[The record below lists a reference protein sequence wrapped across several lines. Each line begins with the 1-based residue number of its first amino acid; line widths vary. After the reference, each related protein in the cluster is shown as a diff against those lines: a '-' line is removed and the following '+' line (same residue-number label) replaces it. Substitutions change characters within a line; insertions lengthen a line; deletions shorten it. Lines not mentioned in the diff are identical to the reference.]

1 MGRSLARQL
10 IESHLVAGTPVAGTE
25 IALAPDQV
33 FIDDSVGP
41 LIALELEAMGAG
53 AAQVDLAVGYVDHL
67 LLQADERNPED
78 HLMMRSACE
87 RYGLWFSRAG
97 NGICHA
103 VHQQSFGR
111 PGACLV
117 GSDSHTCAA
126 GALGM
131 LAIGAGG
138 LAVALVLAGEP
149 LYVTM
154 PEIWGVRL
162 VGELRPWVSAKDVIL
177 EMLRRHGTDGASGR
191 LIEYHGPGVA
201 GLSVWDRHVI
211 AHMGAEMGA
220 TTSLF
225 ASDGE
230 VLRFLTRQG
239 RAADWRPLPTPDG
252 AADWR
257 PLPTPDAADDDPAS
271 PPAAGGGD
279 RSDAPPG
286 ADAYDH
292 LTELDLGTV
301 EPLVALPPSPGNVVP
316 VSEVAGA
323 PIHQAYIGSSAN
335 PSFRDLAVAAGI
347 VAGRRVADDVS
358 FDVNPASREALTNLA
373 AAGHVA
379 TLLAAGARLHQAG
392 CNGCPGMGQAPAP
405 GRISLRTVPRNF
417 PGRSGTADDQVYLV
431 SPETA
436 AASALSG
443 VLTDPRAL
451 GPVAPSTDEPEEW
464 LTNHDLLVPPLPA
477 EQAGRVQLAK
487 GPNHPSLPRFEPL
500 PDRLSLPILLK
511 MGDDVSTDEIL
522 PAGPRAMPLWS
533 NVDRMGDFAFEGVD
547 AGYPARARSQG
558 DHAVIGGRNYG
569 QGSSREQAALAP
581 RSLGLRVVIAVEYA
595 RIHHENLAL
604 FGVLPLVFADVEA
617 YEAIETGHTIL
628 LEDPLGLLEAGSG
641 SVLDDTRGVRFQVRH
656 DLSPRQAEMVR
667 RGGAINTVRRAAR
680 ETAD

>member
-1 MGRSLARQL
+1 MGRPLARLL
-10 IESHLVAGTPVAGTE
+10 IESHLVAGDPVAGEE
-25 IALAPDQV
+25 IALAVDQV

-41 LIALELEAMGAG
+41 LIALELEAMGVDRAR
-53 AAQVDLAVGYVDHL
+53 VDLAVGYVDHL
-67 LLQADERNPED
+67 LLQADEHNPTD

-149 LYVTM
+149 LYLTM

-162 VGELRPWVSAKDVIL
+162 VGELRPWVSAKDAIL
-177 EMLRRHGTDGASGR
+177 EMLRRHGTGGASGR

-201 GLSVWDRHVI
+201 GLSVWDRHVL
-211 AHMGAEMGA
+211 AHMGAELGA
-220 TTSLF
+220 TTSVF
-225 ASDGE
+225 GSDTE
-230 VLRFLTRQG
+230 VRRYLARQG
-239 RAADWRPLPTPDG
+239 RGADWQGLQAEDG
-252 AADWR
+252 AE
-257 PLPTPDAADDDPAS
+257 
-271 PPAAGGGD
+271 
-279 RSDAPPG
+279 
-286 ADAYDH
+286 YDH
-292 LTELDLGTV
+292 LSELDLSAV

-316 VSEVAGA
+316 VASVAGA
-323 PIHQAYIGSSAN
+323 EVHQAYIGSSAN
-335 PSFRDLAVAAGI
+335 PSYRDLAVAARV
-347 VAGRRVADDVS
+347 VAGRTVHDRVS
-358 FDVNPASREALTNLA
+358 FDVNPASREVLANLA
-373 AAGHVA
+373 RDGHIAALV
-379 TLLAAGARLHQAG
+379 AAGARLHQAG

-417 PGRSGTADDQVYLV
+417 PGRSGTTDDRVYLV

-443 VLTDPRAL
+443 VICDPRAL
-451 GPVAPSTDEPEEW
+451 GPEPPVIAEPDEW
-464 LTNHDLLVPPLPA
+464 LTDHHLLVPPLPPERA
-477 EQAGRVQLAK
+477 SRVALAK
-487 GPNHPSLPRFEPL
+487 GPNHPSLPVFEPM
-500 PDRLSLPILLK
+500 PARLSLPVLLK
-511 MGDDVSTDEIL
+511 MGDDISTDEIL

-533 NVDRMGDFAFEGVD
+533 NVERMGDFAFEGVD
-547 AGYPARARSQG
+547 AGYPERARTTG

-581 RSLGLRVVIAVEYA
+581 RSLGLRVVIAVDYA

-617 YEAIETGHTIL
+617 YQVIEPGHTIV
-628 LEDPLGLLEAGSG
+628 LEDPLGLLEAGGG
-641 SVLDDTRGVRFQVRH
+641 SVLNATRGSRFEVRH

-667 RGGAINTVRRAAR
+667 RGGAINVVRRVAQHTR
-680 ETAD
+680 RD

>member
-10 IESHLVAGTPVAGTE
+10 IESHLVSGDPLAGSE

-41 LIALELEAMGAG
+41 LIALELEAMGADR
-53 AAQVDLAVGYVDHL
+53 AQVDLAVGYVDHL
-67 LLQADERNPED
+67 LLQADELNPAD

-149 LYVTM
+149 LHVTM

-162 VGELRPWVSAKDVIL
+162 VGELGPWVSAKDVIL

-211 AHMGAEMGA
+211 AHMGAELGA
-220 TTSLF
+220 TTSVF
-225 ASDGE
+225 GSDDE
-230 VLRFLTRQG
+230 VRRYLTRQG
-239 RAADWRPLPTPDG
+239 RGEDWRRLE
-252 AADWR
+252 AE
-257 PLPTPDAADDDPAS
+257 PDADYAD
-271 PPAAGGGD
+271 
-279 RSDAPPG
+279 
-286 ADAYDH
+286 YDH
-292 LTELDLGTV
+292 VTEIDLGAV

-316 VSEVAGA
+316 VADVAGA
-323 PIHQAYIGSSAN
+323 EIHQSYIGSSAN
-335 PSFRDLAVAAGI
+335 PAFRDLAVAAAV
-347 VAGRRVADDVS
+347 VAGRTVHDRVS
-358 FDVNPASREALTNLA
+358 FDINPASREALGNLA
-373 AAGHVA
+373 REGHIA
-379 TLLAAGARLHQAG
+379 TLVQAGARLHQAG

-436 AASALSG
+436 AASALTG
-443 VLTDPRAL
+443 VLTDPRTL
-451 GPVAPSTDEPEEW
+451 GAVAPSIDEPDEW
-464 LTNHDLLVPPLPA
+464 HTNHDLLVPPLPA
-477 EQAGRVQLAK
+477 ERARRVELAK

-500 PDRLSLPILLK
+500 PDRLSLPVLLK

-533 NVDRMGDFAFEGVD
+533 NVERMGDFAFEGVD
-547 AGYPARARSQG
+547 LTYPERARATG
-558 DHAVIGGRNYG
+558 DHAVIGGHNYG

-581 RSLGLRVVIAVEYA
+581 RSLGLRVVIALDYA
-595 RIHHENLAL
+595 RIHHENLVL
-604 FGVLPLVFADVEA
+604 FGVLPLTFAGLGA
-617 YEAIETGHTIL
+617 YEA
-628 LEDPLGLLEAGSG
+628 LEAGDTLVVSDAHGLLSDGSG
-641 SVLDDTRGVRFQVRH
+641 SVLEATTGRRFAVRH
-656 DLSPRQAEMVR
+656 ELSSRQVEIVR
-667 RGGAINTVRRAAR
+667 RGGAINAAR
-680 ETAD
+680 RPAPENV

>member
-67 LLQADERNPED
+67 LLQADERNPAD

-162 VGELRPWVSAKDVIL
+162 VGELGPWVSAKDVIL

-211 AHMGAEMGA
+211 AHMGAELGA
-220 TTSLF
+220 TTSVF
-225 ASDGE
+225 GADDE
-230 VLRFLTRQG
+230 VRRYLDRQG
-239 RAADWRPLPTPDG
+239 RGEDWRRLE
-252 AADWR
+252 AE
-257 PLPTPDAADDDPAS
+257 PDAA
-271 PPAAGGGD
+271 
-279 RSDAPPG
+279 
-286 ADAYDH
+286 YDH
-292 LTELDLGTV
+292 VTEIDLGAV

-323 PIHQAYIGSSAN
+323 EIHQSYIGSSAN
-335 PSFRDLAVAAGI
+335 PSYRDLAIAARV
-347 VAGRRVADDVS
+347 VAGQAVHDRVS
-358 FDVNPASREALTNLA
+358 FDVNPASREALANLA
-373 AAGHVA
+373 RDGHIA
-379 TLLAAGARLHQAG
+379 TLVASGARLHQAG

-443 VLTDPRAL
+443 VLTDPRTL
-451 GPVAPSTDEPEEW
+451 GPVAPSIDEPAEW

-500 PDRLSLPILLK
+500 PDRLMVPVLLK

-533 NVDRMGDFAFEGVD
+533 NVERMGDFAFEGVD
-547 AGYPARARSQG
+547 PSYPGRARAAG
-558 DHAVIGGRNYG
+558 NHAVIGGRNYG

-581 RSLGLRVVIAVEYA
+581 RSLGLRMVIAVDYA
-595 RIHHENLAL
+595 RIHHENLTL
-604 FGVLPLVFADVEA
+604 FGVLPLVFTVVEA
-617 YEAIETGHTIL
+617 YEAIETGNTIV
-628 LEDPLGLLEAGSG
+628 LEDPLGLLEAGTG
-641 SVLDDTRGVRFQVRH
+641 SVLDATRGVRFGVRH

-667 RGGAINTVRRAAR
+667 RGGAINTVRRAAPPGQS
-680 ETAD
+680 

>member
-10 IESHLVAGTPVAGTE
+10 IESHLVSGEPLAGSE

-41 LIALELEAMGAG
+41 LIALELEAMGVDR
-53 AAQVDLAVGYVDHL
+53 AQVDPAVGYVDHL
-67 LLQADERNPED
+67 LLQADELNPAD

-162 VGELRPWVSAKDVIL
+162 VGRLGPWVSAKDVIL
-177 EMLRRHGTDGASGR
+177 EMLRRHGTDGAAGR

-211 AHMGAEMGA
+211 AHMGAELGA
-220 TTSLF
+220 TTSVF
-225 ASDGE
+225 GADDE
-230 VLRFLTRQG
+230 VRRYLTRQG
-239 RAADWRPLPTPDG
+239 RGGDWRRLE
-252 AADWR
+252 AE
-257 PLPTPDAADDDPAS
+257 
-271 PPAAGGGD
+271 
-279 RSDAPPG
+279 PG
-286 ADAYDH
+286 AVHTDYDH
-292 LTELDLGTV
+292 VTEIDLGAV

-316 VSEVAGA
+316 VAEVAGA
-323 PIHQAYIGSSAN
+323 EIHQAYVGSSAN
-335 PSFRDLAVAAGI
+335 PSFRDLAVAAA
-347 VAGRRVADDVS
+347 VVEGRTVHDRVS
-358 FDVNPASREALTNLA
+358 FDINPASREALGNLA
-373 AAGHVA
+373 RAGHIA
-379 TLLAAGARLHQAG
+379 TLVQAGARLHQAG

-436 AASALSG
+436 VASALSG
-443 VLTDPRAL
+443 VLTDPRTL
-451 GPVAPSTDEPEEW
+451 GPAPPRTDEPDEW

-477 EQAGRVQLAK
+477 EHAGRMELAK
-487 GPNHPSLPRFEPL
+487 GPNHPSLPRFESL
-500 PDRLSLPILLK
+500 PDRLTVPVLLK

-533 NVDRMGDFAFEGVD
+533 NVERMGDFAFEGID
-547 AGYPARARSQG
+547 PTYPERARATG
-558 DHAVIGGRNYG
+558 DHAVIGGHNYG

-581 RSLGLRVVIAVEYA
+581 RSLGLRVVVALAYA
-595 RIHHENLAL
+595 RIHRENLVL
-604 FGVLPLVFADVEA
+604 FGVLPLTFAGLGT
-617 YEAIETGHTIL
+617 YEA
-628 LEDPLGLLEAGSG
+628 LEAGDTLVVEDALGLLSDGSG
-641 SVLDDTRGVRFQVRH
+641 TVLEATTGRRFAVRH
-656 DLSPRQAEMVR
+656 DLSARQAEIVR
-667 RGGAINTVRRAAR
+667 QGGAINAAR
-680 ETAD
+680 RTTRETVA

>member
-10 IESHLVAGTPVAGTE
+10 IESHLVSGDPVAGAE
-25 IALAPDQV
+25 IAITVDQV

-41 LIALELEAMGAG
+41 LIALELEAMG
-53 AAQVDLAVGYVDHL
+53 VDRALVDPAVGYVDHL

-87 RYGLWFSRAG
+87 RFGLWFSRAG

-149 LYVTM
+149 FYVTM
-154 PEIWGVRL
+154 PETWGVRL

-177 EMLRRHGTDGASGR
+177 EMLRRHGVEGAAGR

-211 AHMGAEMGA
+211 AHMGAELGA
-220 TTSLF
+220 TTSVF
-225 ASDGE
+225 GSDGE
-230 VLRFLTRQG
+230 VRRFLDRQG
-239 RAADWRPLPTPDG
+239 RGKDWRRLE
-252 AADWR
+252 AD
-257 PLPTPDAADDDPAS
+257 PDA
-271 PPAAGGGD
+271 
-279 RSDAPPG
+279 
-286 ADAYDH
+286 AYDH
-292 LTELDLGTV
+292 LTEIDLDSV

-316 VSEVAGA
+316 VAEVAGA
-323 PIHQAYIGSSAN
+323 EIHQAYIGSSAN
-335 PSFRDLAVAAGI
+335 PAFRDLAVAAAV
-347 VAGRRVADDVS
+347 VAGRAVHHRVS
-358 FDVNPASREALTNLA
+358 FDINPASREVLGNLA
-373 AAGHVA
+373 RAGHVA
-379 TLLAAGARLHQAG
+379 TLVQAGARLHQAG

-417 PGRSGTADDQVYLV
+417 AGRSGTADDQVYLV

-436 AASALSG
+436 AASALTG
-443 VLTDPRAL
+443 VLTDPRTL
-451 GPVAPSTDEPEEW
+451 GPVAPSIDEPGDW
-464 LTNHDLLVPPLPA
+464 FTAHDLLIPPLPT
-477 EQAGRVQLAK
+477 EQARRVSLAK

-500 PDRLSLPILLK
+500 PDRLSVPVLLK
-511 MGDDVSTDEIL
+511 MGDDTSTDEIM

-533 NVDRMGDFAFEGVD
+533 NVERMGDFAFAGID
-547 AGYPARARSQG
+547 PGYPDQARTQG
-558 DHAVIGGRNYG
+558 DHAVIAGRNYG

-581 RSLGLRVVIAVEYA
+581 RSLGLRVVIALSYA

-604 FGVLPLVFADVEA
+604 FGVLPLTFAGPGP
-617 YEAIETGHTIL
+617 YEALEAGHTLII
-628 LEDPLGLLEAGSG
+628 EDARGLLSVGSG
-641 SVLDDTRGVRFQVRH
+641 SVLELITGRRFAVRH
-656 DLSPRQAEMVR
+656 DLSARQAEIVR
-667 RGGAINTVRRAAR
+667 RGGAINAAR
-680 ETAD
+680 RPGREIDE

>member
-10 IESHLVAGTPVAGTE
+10 IESHLVAGSPVAGSE
-25 IALAPDQV
+25 IALAADQV

-41 LIALELEAMGAG
+41 LIALELEAMGA
-53 AAQVDLAVGYVDHL
+53 ATAQVDLAVGYVDHL
-67 LLQADERNPED
+67 LLAADERNPLD

-97 NGICHA
+97 NGICHT

-149 LYVTM
+149 LFVTM

-177 EMLRRHGTDGASGR
+177 EMLRRYGTDGASGR
-191 LIEYHGPGVA
+191 LIEYHGPAVA
-201 GLSVWDRHVI
+201 DLSVWDRHVI
-211 AHMGAEMGA
+211 AHMGAELGA

-225 ASDGE
+225 GSDGE
-230 VLRFLTRQG
+230 VRRYLTRQG
-239 RAADWRPLPTPDG
+239 RSGDWRRLE
-252 AADWR
+252 AEENA
-257 PLPTPDAADDDPAS
+257 
-271 PPAAGGGD
+271 
-279 RSDAPPG
+279 
-286 ADAYDH
+286 AYDH
-292 LTELDLGTV
+292 LSEIDLGSV
-301 EPLVALPPSPGNVVP
+301 EPLVALPPTPGNVVP
-316 VSEVAGA
+316 VAEVAGA
-323 PIHQAYIGSSAN
+323 EIHQAYIGSSAN
-335 PSFRDLAVAAGI
+335 PSFRDLAVAAGV
-347 VAGRRVADDVS
+347 VAGRTVHDRVS
-358 FDVNPASREALTNLA
+358 FDINPASREALANLA
-373 AAGHVA
+373 REGHIA
-379 TLLAAGARLHQAG
+379 TLVAAGARLHEAG

-436 AASALSG
+436 AASALTG
-443 VLTDPRAL
+443 VLTDPRTL
-451 GPVAPSTDEPEEW
+451 GPVAPSVAEPDEW

-477 EQAGRVQLAK
+477 DRAGRVRLAK
-487 GPNHPSLPRFEPL
+487 GPNHPSLPRLGPL
-500 PDRLSLPILLK
+500 PDRLRVPVLLK
-511 MGDDVSTDEIL
+511 MGDGVSTDEIL
-522 PAGPRAMPLWS
+522 PAGPRAMPFWS
-533 NVDRMGDFAFEGVD
+533 NVERMGDFAFEGVD
-547 AGYPARARSQG
+547 PSYPARARAQG
-558 DHAVIGGRNYG
+558 DHAVIAGRNYG

-581 RSLGLRVVIAVEYA
+581 RSLGLRVVIAVDYA

-617 YEAIETGHTIL
+617 YEAIDAGHTIV
-628 LEDPLGLLEAGSG
+628 LEDPLELLEAGFG
-641 SVLDDTRGVRFQVRH
+641 SVLDASRGVRFEVRH
-656 DLSPRQAEMVR
+656 DLSPRQAEMIR
-667 RGGAINTVRRAAR
+667 RGGAINTVRRTAAASGR
-680 ETAD
+680 G

>member
-1 MGRSLARQL
+1 MGRPLARRL

-25 IALAPDQV
+25 IALAPEQV

-41 LIALELEAMGAG
+41 LIALELEAMGVDTV
-53 AAQVDLAVGYVDHL
+53 QVDPAVGYVDHL
-67 LLQADERNPED
+67 LLQADERNPTD

-149 LYVTM
+149 LHLTM

-162 VGELRPWVSAKDVIL
+162 VGRLGPWVSAKDVIL

-211 AHMGAEMGA
+211 AHMGAELGA
-220 TTSLF
+220 TTSVF
-225 ASDGE
+225 GSDDE
-230 VLRFLTRQG
+230 VRRYLTRQG
-239 RAADWRPLPTPDG
+239 RGDHWRRLE
-252 AADWR
+252 AE
-257 PLPTPDAADDDPAS
+257 PDA
-271 PPAAGGGD
+271 
-279 RSDAPPG
+279 
-286 ADAYDH
+286 AYDH
-292 LTELDLGTV
+292 LTEIDLCSV

-316 VSEVAGA
+316 VTEVAGA
-323 PIHQAYIGSSAN
+323 EIHQAYIGSSAN
-335 PSFRDLAVAAGI
+335 PSFRDLAVAAAV
-347 VAGRRVADDVS
+347 VAGRTVHDRVS
-358 FDVNPASREALTNLA
+358 FDINPASREALGNLA
-373 AAGHVA
+373 RAGHIA
-379 TLLAAGARLHQAG
+379 TLVQAGARLHQAG

-436 AASALSG
+436 AASALGG
-443 VLTDPRAL
+443 VLTDPRTL
-451 GPVAPSTDEPEEW
+451 GPAPPDIVEPDEW

-477 EQAGRVQLAK
+477 EQARRVPLAK
-487 GPNHPSLPRFEPL
+487 GPNHPSLPRLGPL
-500 PDRLSLPILLK
+500 PDRLRVPVLLK

-533 NVDRMGDFAFEGVD
+533 NVERMGDFAFEGVD
-547 AGYPARARSQG
+547 PGYPDRARAQG

-569 QGSSREQAALAP
+569 QGSSREQAVLAP
-581 RSLGLRVVIAVEYA
+581 RSVGLRVVIALEYA

-604 FGVLPLVFADVEA
+604 FGVMPLVFADVEA
-617 YEAIETGHTIL
+617 YRTIETGHTIV
-628 LEDPLGLLEAGSG
+628 LEDPLGLLEAGIG
-641 SVLDDTRGVRFQVRH
+641 SVLDATRGVRFEVRH

-667 RGGAINTVRRAAR
+667 RGGAINTVRRPAR
-680 ETAD
+680 EIAG

>member
-1 MGRSLARQL
+1 MGRPLARLL
-10 IESHLVAGTPVAGTE
+10 IESHLLAGNPVAGEE
-25 IALAPDQV
+25 IALAVDQV

-41 LIALELEAMGAG
+41 LIALELEAMGVDRAR
-53 AAQVDLAVGYVDHL
+53 VDLAVGYVDHL
-67 LLQADERNPED
+67 LLQADERNSTD

-149 LYVTM
+149 LHLTM

-162 VGELRPWVSAKDVIL
+162 VGELRPWVSAKDAIL

-201 GLSVWDRHVI
+201 GLSVWDRHVL
-211 AHMGAEMGA
+211 AHMGAELGA

-225 ASDGE
+225 GSDEE
-230 VLRFLTRQG
+230 VRRYLARQG
-239 RAADWRPLPTPDG
+239 RAADWQRLQAEDG
-252 AADWR
+252 A
-257 PLPTPDAADDDPAS
+257 
-271 PPAAGGGD
+271 
-279 RSDAPPG
+279 
-286 ADAYDH
+286 AYDH
-292 LTELDLGTV
+292 LSELDLSAV

-316 VSEVAGA
+316 VASVAGA
-323 PIHQAYIGSSAN
+323 EIHQAYIGSSAN
-335 PSFRDLAVAAGI
+335 PSYRDLAVAARV
-347 VAGRRVADDVS
+347 VAGRTVHDRVS
-358 FDVNPASREALTNLA
+358 FDVNPASREVLANLA
-373 AAGHVA
+373 RDGHIAALV
-379 TLLAAGARLHQAG
+379 AAGARLHQAG

-443 VLTDPRAL
+443 VICDPRAL
-451 GPVAPSTDEPEEW
+451 GAEQPVVSEPAEW
-464 LTNHDLLVPPLPA
+464 VTNHHLLVPPLPP
-477 EQAGRVQLAK
+477 EQAGRVALAK
-487 GPNHPSLPRFEPL
+487 GPNHRALPVFEPL
-500 PDRLSLPILLK
+500 PARLSLPVLLK
-511 MGDDVSTDEIL
+511 MDDDTSTDEIM
-522 PAGPRAMPLWS
+522 PAGPRAMPFWS
-533 NVDRMGDFAFEGVD
+533 NVERMSDFAFEGID
-547 AGYPARARSQG
+547 PGYPERARTTG

-581 RSLGLRVVIAVEYA
+581 RSLGLRVVIAVDYA
-595 RIHHENLAL
+595 RIHHENLVL
-604 FGVLPLVFADVEA
+604 FGVLPLTFADVEA
-617 YEAIETGHTIL
+617 YQAIETGHTIV
-628 LEDPLGLLEAGSG
+628 LEDPLRLLKAGIG
-641 SVLDDTRGVRFQVRH
+641 SVLDATRGVRFEVNH

-667 RGGAINTVRRAAR
+667 RGGAINTARRPAR
-680 ETAD
+680 EIAE

>member
-10 IESHLVAGTPVAGTE
+10 IESHLVSGDPLAGSE

-41 LIALELEAMGAG
+41 LIALELEAMGVER
-53 AAQVDLAVGYVDHL
+53 AQVDLAVGYVDHL
-67 LLQADERNPED
+67 LLQADELNPAD

-149 LYVTM
+149 LHMTM

-162 VGELRPWVSAKDVIL
+162 VGQLGPWVSAKDVIL

-191 LIEYHGPGVA
+191 LIEYHGPGVD

-211 AHMGAEMGA
+211 AHMGAELGA
-220 TTSLF
+220 TTSVF
-225 ASDGE
+225 GSDDE
-230 VLRFLTRQG
+230 VRRYLDRQG
-239 RAADWRPLPTPDG
+239 RGEDWRRLE
-252 AADWR
+252 AE
-257 PLPTPDAADDDPAS
+257 PDAVHAD
-271 PPAAGGGD
+271 
-279 RSDAPPG
+279 
-286 ADAYDH
+286 YDH
-292 LTELDLGTV
+292 VTEIDLGAV

-316 VSEVAGA
+316 VAEVVGA
-323 PIHQAYIGSSAN
+323 EIHQAYIGSSAN
-335 PSFRDLAVAAGI
+335 PAFRDLAVAAAVVEGWT
-347 VAGRRVADDVS
+347 VHDRVS
-358 FDVNPASREALTNLA
+358 FDINPASREALANLA
-373 AAGHVA
+373 REGHIA
-379 TLLAAGARLHQAG
+379 TLVAAGARLHQAG

-405 GRISLRTVPRNF
+405 GRVSLRTVPRNF
-417 PGRSGTADDQVYLV
+417 PGRSGTADDRVYLV

-436 AASALSG
+436 AVSALTG
-443 VLTDPRAL
+443 VLTDPRTL
-451 GPVAPSTDEPEEW
+451 GPAAPRVDEPDEW

-477 EQAGRVQLAK
+477 ERARRVPLAK
-487 GPNHPSLPRFEPL
+487 GSNHPSLLRFEPL

-533 NVDRMGDFAFEGVD
+533 NVERLGDFAFEGVD
-547 AGYPARARSQG
+547 PSYPERARASG
-558 DHAVIGGRNYG
+558 DHAVIGGHNYG

-581 RSLGLRVVIAVEYA
+581 RSLGLRVVIALDYA
-595 RIHHENLAL
+595 RIHHENLVL
-604 FGVLPLVFADVEA
+604 FGVLPLTFAGLAA
-617 YEAIETGHTIL
+617 YEA
-628 LEDPLGLLEAGSG
+628 LEAGHTLVVEDAHGLLSDGSG
-641 SVLDDTRGVRFQVRH
+641 TVLETTTGRCFAVRH
-656 DLSPRQAEMVR
+656 DLSARQAEIVR
-667 RGGAINTVRRAAR
+667 QGGAINAAR
-680 ETAD
+680 PTAEPEQA

>member
-10 IESHLVAGTPVAGTE
+10 IESHLVAGSPVAGSE

-41 LIALELEAMGAG
+41 LIALELEAMGVG
-53 AAQVDLAVGYVDHL
+53 RAQVDLAVGYVDHL
-67 LLQADERNPED
+67 LLQADELNPAD

-87 RYGLWFSRAG
+87 RHGLWFSRAG

-149 LYVTM
+149 LHLTM
-154 PEIWGVRL
+154 PQIWGVRL
-162 VGELRPWVSAKDVIL
+162 VGRLGPWVSAKDVIL
-177 EMLRRHGTDGASGR
+177 EMLRRHGTDGAVGR
-191 LIEYHGPGVA
+191 LIEYHGPGVDA
-201 GLSVWDRHVI
+201 LSVWDRHVI
-211 AHMGAEMGA
+211 AHMGAELGA
-220 TTSLF
+220 TTSVF
-225 ASDGE
+225 GSDDE
-230 VLRFLTRQG
+230 VRRYLDRQG
-239 RAADWRPLPTPDG
+239 RGEDWRRLD
-252 AADWR
+252 AE
-257 PLPTPDAADDDPAS
+257 PDAD
-271 PPAAGGGD
+271 
-279 RSDAPPG
+279 
-286 ADAYDH
+286 YDH
-292 LTELDLGTV
+292 LTEIDLGTV

-316 VSEVAGA
+316 VASVAGA
-323 PIHQAYIGSSAN
+323 EIHQSYIGSSAN
-335 PSFRDLAVAAGI
+335 PAFRDLAVAAAV
-347 VAGRRVADDVS
+347 VAGRTVHDRVS
-358 FDVNPASREALTNLA
+358 FDINPASREALGNLA
-373 AAGHVA
+373 RAGHIA
-379 TLLAAGARLHQAG
+379 TLVQAGARLHQAG

-436 AASALSG
+436 AASALTG
-443 VLTDPRAL
+443 VITDPRTL
-451 GPVAPSTDEPEEW
+451 GPTAPRIAEPTEW
-464 LTNHDLLVPPLPA
+464 LTNHDLLVPPLPTERA
-477 EQAGRVQLAK
+477 RRVELAK
-487 GPNHPSLPRFEPL
+487 GTNHPPL
-500 PDRLSLPILLK
+500 PHFGPLPGRLELPVLLK

-533 NVDRMGDFAFEGVD
+533 NVERMGDFAFEGVD
-547 AGYPARARSQG
+547 AAYPDRARAQG
-558 DHAVIGGRNYG
+558 HHAVIGGRNYG

-581 RSLGLRVVIAVEYA
+581 RSVGLRVVIALEYA

-604 FGVLPLVFADVEA
+604 FGVMPLVFADVEA
-617 YEAIETGHTIL
+617 YQAIEVGHTIV
-628 LEDPLGLLEAGSG
+628 LEDPLELLEAGTG
-641 SVLDDTRGVRFQVRH
+641 SALDATRGVRFEVRH

-667 RGGAINTVRRAAR
+667 CGGAINMVRRVAAPR
-680 ETAD
+680 RA

>member
-53 AAQVDLAVGYVDHL
+53 TAQVDLAVGYVDHL

-78 HLMMRSACE
+78 HFMMRSACE

-149 LYVTM
+149 LYLTM

-162 VGELRPWVSAKDVIL
+162 VGELGPWVSAKDVIL

-211 AHMGAEMGA
+211 AHMGAELGA
-220 TTSLF
+220 TTSVF
-225 ASDGE
+225 GSDGE
-230 VLRFLTRQG
+230 VRRYLDRQG
-239 RAADWRPLPTPDG
+239 RGGDWRRLE
-252 AADWR
+252 
-257 PLPTPDAADDDPAS
+257 
-271 PPAAGGGD
+271 AG
-279 RSDAPPG
+279 PG
-286 ADAYDH
+286 AAYDH
-292 LTELDLGTV
+292 LTEIDLGSV

-316 VSEVAGA
+316 VADVAGA
-323 PIHQAYIGSSAN
+323 EIHQSYIGSSAN
-335 PSFRDLAVAAGI
+335 PAFRDLAIAAEV
-347 VAGRRVADDVS
+347 VAGRTVHDRVS
-358 FDVNPASREALTNLA
+358 FDINPASREALGNLA
-373 AAGHVA
+373 QAGHIA
-379 TLLAAGARLHQAG
+379 TLVQSGARLHQAG

-405 GRISLRTVPRNF
+405 GRISVRTVPRNF

-443 VLTDPRAL
+443 VLTDPRTL
-451 GPVAPSTDEPEEW
+451 GAAPRIDEPDEW

-500 PDRLSLPILLK
+500 PDRLRVPVLLR

-533 NVDRMGDFAFEGVD
+533 NVERMGDFAFEGVD
-547 AGYPARARSQG
+547 PGYPDRARAAG
-558 DHAVIGGRNYG
+558 NHAVIGGRNYG

-581 RSLGLRVVIAVEYA
+581 RSLGLRVVIAVDYA

-604 FGVLPLVFADVEA
+604 FGVLPLVFTDVET
-617 YEAIETGHTIL
+617 YQAIATGNTIV
-628 LEDPLGLLEAGSG
+628 LEDPLGLLDAGTG
-641 SVLDDTRGVRFQVRH
+641 SVLDATRGVRFGVRH

-667 RGGAINTVRRAAR
+667 RGGAINTVRRAA
-680 ETAD
+680 APGQA

>member
-10 IESHLVAGTPVAGTE
+10 IESHLVSGDPLAGSE

-41 LIALELEAMGAG
+41 LIALELEAMGVDR
-53 AAQVDLAVGYVDHL
+53 AQVALAVGYVDHL
-67 LLQADERNPED
+67 LLQADELNPAD

-162 VGELRPWVSAKDVIL
+162 VGRLDPWVSAKDVIL
-177 EMLRRHGTDGASGR
+177 EMLRRHGTDGAVGR
-191 LIEYHGPGVA
+191 LIEYHGPGVDA
-201 GLSVWDRHVI
+201 LSVWDRHVI
-211 AHMGAEMGA
+211 AHMGAELGA
-220 TTSLF
+220 TTSVF
-225 ASDGE
+225 GADDE
-230 VLRFLTRQG
+230 VRRYLDRQG
-239 RAADWRPLPTPDG
+239 RGGDWRRLE
-252 AADWR
+252 AE
-257 PLPTPDAADDDPAS
+257 PDAVYAD
-271 PPAAGGGD
+271 
-279 RSDAPPG
+279 
-286 ADAYDH
+286 YDH
-292 LTELDLGTV
+292 VTEIDLSTV

-316 VSEVAGA
+316 VAEVAGA
-323 PIHQAYIGSSAN
+323 EIHQAYIGSSAN
-335 PSFRDLAVAAGI
+335 PAFRDLAVAAEI
-347 VAGRRVADDVS
+347 VAGQAVHDRVS
-358 FDVNPASREALTNLA
+358 FDINPASREALGNLA
-373 AAGHVA
+373 SAGHIA
-379 TLLAAGARLHQAG
+379 TLVQAGARLHQAG

-436 AASALSG
+436 AASALTG
-443 VLTDPRAL
+443 VLTDPRTL
-451 GPVAPSTDEPEEW
+451 GPSAPRTDEPDEW
-464 LTNHDLLVPPLPA
+464 LTNHDLLVPPVPA
-477 EQAGRVQLAK
+477 ERARRVELAK
-487 GPNHPSLPRFEPL
+487 GTNHPPLPCFEPL
-500 PDRLSLPILLK
+500 PDRLELPVLLK

-533 NVDRMGDFAFEGVD
+533 NVERLGDFAFEGVD
-547 AGYPARARSQG
+547 PTYPERARATG
-558 DHAVIGGRNYG
+558 DHAVIGGHNYG

-581 RSLGLRVVIAVEYA
+581 RSLGLRVVIALDYA
-595 RIHHENLAL
+595 RIHHENLVL
-604 FGVLPLVFADVEA
+604 FGVLPLTFAGLGP
-617 YEAIETGHTIL
+617 YEALDSRDTL
-628 LEDPLGLLEAGSG
+628 VVEDALGLLSDGSG
-641 SVLDDTRGVRFQVRH
+641 SVLEATTGRRFAVRH
-656 DLSPRQAEMVR
+656 ELSSRQAEIVR
-667 RGGAINTVRRAAR
+667 QGGAIKMARRTAAPRRA
-680 ETAD
+680 

>member
-10 IESHLVAGTPVAGTE
+10 IESHLVSGDPVAGAE
-25 IALAPDQV
+25 IALAADQV

-41 LIALELEAMGAG
+41 LIALELEAMGVDRV
-53 AAQVDLAVGYVDHL
+53 QVDLAVGYVDHL

-162 VGELRPWVSAKDVIL
+162 VGELHPWVSAKDVIL
-177 EMLRRHGTDGASGR
+177 EMLRRYGTDGASGR
-191 LIEYHGPGVA
+191 VIEYQGPGVA

-211 AHMGAEMGA
+211 AHMGAELGA
-220 TTSLF
+220 TTSVF
-225 ASDGE
+225 GSDGE
-230 VLRFLTRQG
+230 VRRYLRRQG
-239 RAADWRPLPTPDG
+239 RGSDWQALAAEDG
-252 AADWR
+252 A
-257 PLPTPDAADDDPAS
+257 
-271 PPAAGGGD
+271 G
-279 RSDAPPG
+279 
-286 ADAYDH
+286 YDH
-292 LTELDLGTV
+292 FSELDLSSV

-316 VSEVAGA
+316 VASVAGA
-323 PIHQAYIGSSAN
+323 EIHQAYIGSSAN
-335 PSFRDLAVAAGI
+335 PSYRDLAMAAEI
-347 VAGRRVADDVS
+347 VAGQRAHDRVS
-358 FDVNPASREALTNLA
+358 FDVNPASRESLANLA
-373 AAGHVA
+373 RDGHIAALV
-379 TLLAAGARLHQAG
+379 AAGARLHQAG

-443 VLTDPRAL
+443 VITDPRTL
-451 GPVAPSTDEPEEW
+451 GSAPPIVAEPGEW
-464 LTNHDLLVPPLPA
+464 LTNHDLLVPPLPP
-477 EQAGRVQLAK
+477 EQTGRVELAK
-487 GPNHPSLPRFEPL
+487 GSNHPSLPRFDPL
-500 PDRLSLPILLK
+500 PDRLSLPVLLK

-533 NVDRMGDFAFEGVD
+533 NVERMGDFAFEGVD
-547 AGYPARARSQG
+547 LTYPARARAAG

-581 RSLGLRVVIAVEYA
+581 RSLGLRVVIAVDYA
-595 RIHHENLAL
+595 RIHRENLVL
-604 FGVLPLVFADVEA
+604 FGILPLTFAGLGA
-617 YEAIETGHTIL
+617 YEALEAGHML
-628 LEDPLGLLEAGSG
+628 VVEDARGLLSGGSG
-641 SVLDDTRGVRFQVRH
+641 SVLEATTGRRFAVRH
-656 DLSPRQAEMVR
+656 DLSARQAEIVR
-667 RGGAINTVRRAAR
+667 QGGAINAAR
-680 ETAD
+680 RTAAPGREC

>member
-10 IESHLVAGTPVAGTE
+10 IESHLVSGDPLAGSE

-41 LIALELEAMGAG
+41 LIALELEAMGVDR
-53 AAQVDLAVGYVDHL
+53 AQVDLAVGYVDHL
-67 LLQADERNPED
+67 LLQADELNPAD

-149 LYVTM
+149 LHVTM

-162 VGELRPWVSAKDVIL
+162 VGELGPWVSAKDVIL
-177 EMLRRHGTDGASGR
+177 EMLRRHGTDGAVGR
-191 LIEYHGPGVA
+191 LIEYHGPGVD

-211 AHMGAEMGA
+211 AHMGAELGA
-220 TTSLF
+220 TTSVF
-225 ASDGE
+225 GSDDE
-230 VLRFLTRQG
+230 VRRYLDRQG
-239 RAADWRPLPTPDG
+239 RGEDWRRLE
-252 AADWR
+252 AE
-257 PLPTPDAADDDPAS
+257 PDAVHAD
-271 PPAAGGGD
+271 
-279 RSDAPPG
+279 
-286 ADAYDH
+286 YDH
-292 LTELDLGTV
+292 VTEIDLGAV

-316 VSEVAGA
+316 VAEVAGA
-323 PIHQAYIGSSAN
+323 EIHQAYIGSSAN
-335 PSFRDLAVAAGI
+335 PAFRDLAVAAA
-347 VAGRRVADDVS
+347 VVEGRTVHDRVS
-358 FDVNPASREALTNLA
+358 FDINPASREALGNLA
-373 AAGHVA
+373 GAGHIA
-379 TLLAAGARLHQAG
+379 TLVQAGARLHQAG

-405 GRISLRTVPRNF
+405 GRISVRTVPRNF
-417 PGRSGTADDQVYLV
+417 PGRSGTADDRVYLV

-436 AASALSG
+436 AVSALTG
-443 VLTDPRAL
+443 VLTDPRTL
-451 GPVAPSTDEPEEW
+451 GPAAPRVDEPDEW

-477 EQAGRVQLAK
+477 EQARRVPLAR

-500 PDRLSLPILLK
+500 PDRLSLPVLLK

-533 NVDRMGDFAFEGVD
+533 NVERMGDFAFEGVD
-547 AGYPARARSQG
+547 PTYPERARSTG
-558 DHAVIGGRNYG
+558 DHAVIGGHNYG

-581 RSLGLRVVIAVEYA
+581 RSLGLRVVFALSYA
-595 RIHHENLAL
+595 RIHHENLVL
-604 FGVLPLVFADVEA
+604 FGVLPLTFAGLAA
-617 YEAIETGHTIL
+617 YEA
-628 LEDPLGLLEAGSG
+628 LEAGDTLVVEDAHGLLSDGSG
-641 SVLDDTRGVRFQVRH
+641 SVLEATTGRRFAVRH
-656 DLSPRQAEMVR
+656 ELSARQAEIVR
-667 RGGAINTVRRAAR
+667 QGGAINAAR
-680 ETAD
+680 RTAAPEQA

>member
-1 MGRSLARQL
+1 MGRSLALQL
-10 IESHLVAGTPVAGTE
+10 IESHLVAGEPVPGTE
-25 IALAPDQV
+25 IALAADQV

-53 AAQVDLAVGYVDHL
+53 TAQVDLAVGYVDHL
-67 LLQADERNPED
+67 LLQADELNPAD

-131 LAIGAGG
+131 LAIGVGG

-162 VGELRPWVSAKDVIL
+162 VGELGPLVSAKDVIL

-211 AHMGAEMGA
+211 AHMGAELGA
-220 TTSLF
+220 TTSVF
-225 ASDGE
+225 GSDDE
-230 VLRFLTRQG
+230 VRRYLHRQG
-239 RAADWRPLPTPDG
+239 RGGDWRRLE
-252 AADWR
+252 AEEEAD
-257 PLPTPDAADDDPAS
+257 
-271 PPAAGGGD
+271 
-279 RSDAPPG
+279 
-286 ADAYDH
+286 YDH
-292 LTELDLGTV
+292 LTEIDLAAV

-316 VSEVAGA
+316 VAEVAGA
-323 PIHQAYIGSSAN
+323 EIHQAYIGSSAN
-335 PSFRDLAVAAGI
+335 PAFRDLAVAAAV
-347 VAGRRVADDVS
+347 VAGRTVHDRVS
-358 FDVNPASREALTNLA
+358 FDINPASREALGNLA
-373 AAGHVA
+373 RAGHVA

-436 AASALSG
+436 AASALTG
-443 VLTDPRAL
+443 LLTDPRTL
-451 GPVAPSTDEPEEW
+451 GPAPPSTDEPDEW

-477 EQAGRVQLAK
+477 ERAGRVQLAK

-500 PDRLSLPILLK
+500 PDRLRVPVLLK

-533 NVDRMGDFAFEGVD
+533 NVERMGDFAFEGVD
-547 AGYPARARSQG
+547 AGYPDRARAQG

-581 RSLGLRVVIAVEYA
+581 RSLGLRVVIAVDYA

-604 FGVLPLVFADVEA
+604 FGVLPLVFVDVED
-617 YEAIETGHTIL
+617 YEAIETGNTIV
-628 LEDPLGLLEAGSG
+628 LEGPLGLLEAGIG
-641 SVLDDTRGVRFQVRH
+641 SALDTTRGVRFQVRH

-667 RGGAINTVRRAAR
+667 RGGAINTVRRAAQ
-680 ETAD
+680 ENAD

>member
-1 MGRSLARQL
+1 MRRSLARQL
-10 IESHLVAGTPVAGTE
+10 IESHLVAGTLDSGTPLAGDE

-41 LIALELEAMGAG
+41 LIALELEAMGVDR
-53 AAQVDLAVGYVDHL
+53 AQVDLAVGYVDHL
-67 LLQADERNPED
+67 LLQADELNPAD

-149 LYVTM
+149 LHLTM

-162 VGELRPWVSAKDVIL
+162 VGRLEPWVSAKDVIL
-177 EMLRRHGTDGASGR
+177 EMLRRHGTDGAAGR
-191 LIEYHGPGVA
+191 LIEYHGPGVD

-211 AHMGAEMGA
+211 AHMGAELGA
-220 TTSLF
+220 TTSVF
-225 ASDGE
+225 GADDE
-230 VLRFLTRQG
+230 VRRYLDRQG
-239 RAADWRPLPTPDG
+239 RGEDWRRLE
-252 AADWR
+252 AE
-257 PLPTPDAADDDPAS
+257 PDAVHAD
-271 PPAAGGGD
+271 
-279 RSDAPPG
+279 
-286 ADAYDH
+286 YDH
-292 LTELDLGTV
+292 LTEIDLGTV

-316 VSEVAGA
+316 VTEVAGA
-323 PIHQAYIGSSAN
+323 EIHQAYIGSSAN
-335 PSFRDLAVAAGI
+335 PAFRDLAVAAAV
-347 VAGRRVADDVS
+347 VAGRTVHDRVS
-358 FDVNPASREALTNLA
+358 FDINPASREALGNLA
-373 AAGHVA
+373 RAGHIA
-379 TLLAAGARLHQAG
+379 TLVQAGARLHQAG

-436 AASALSG
+436 AASALTG
-443 VLTDPRAL
+443 VLTDPRTL
-451 GPVAPSTDEPEEW
+451 GPAAPRVDEPDEW
-464 LTNHDLLVPPLPA
+464 LTNHDLLVPPPPA
-477 EQAGRVQLAK
+477 EQARRVELAK
-487 GPNHPSLPRFEPL
+487 GTNHPSLPRFEPL
-500 PDRLSLPILLK
+500 PDRLELPVLLK

-533 NVDRMGDFAFEGVD
+533 NVERMGDFAFEGVD
-547 AGYPARARSQG
+547 PTYPGRARSTG
-558 DHAVIGGRNYG
+558 DHTVIGGLNYG

-581 RSLGLRVVIAVEYA
+581 RSLGLRVVFALTYA
-595 RIHHENLAL
+595 RIHHENLVL
-604 FGVLPLVFADVEA
+604 FGVLPLTFAGLGA
-617 YEAIETGHTIL
+617 YEA
-628 LEDPLGLLEAGSG
+628 LEAGDTLIVEDAHGLLSDGSG
-641 SVLDDTRGVRFQVRH
+641 SVLEATTGRRFAVRH
-656 DLSPRQAEMVR
+656 DLSARQTEIVR
-667 RGGAINTVRRAAR
+667 QGGAINAAR
-680 ETAD
+680 RTAAPEQA

>member
-1 MGRSLARQL
+1 MGRSLARRL
-10 IESHLVAGTPVAGTE
+10 IESHLVAGSPVAGTE

-33 FIDDSVGP
+33 FIDDAVGP
-41 LIALELEAMGAG
+41 LIALELEAMGVER
-53 AAQVDLAVGYVDHL
+53 AQVDPAVGYVDHL
-67 LLQADERNPED
+67 LLQADERNAED
-78 HLMMRSACE
+78 HVLMRSACE

-177 EMLRRHGTDGASGR
+177 EMLRRHGTDGAAGR

-201 GLSVWDRHVI
+201 TLSVWDRHVI
-211 AHMGAEMGA
+211 AHMGAELGA

-225 ASDGE
+225 GSDDE

-239 RAADWRPLPTPDG
+239 RAADWRPLATPDG
-252 AADWR
+252 A
-257 PLPTPDAADDDPAS
+257 TGDDPTS
-271 PPAAGGGD
+271 RRAAGRDD
-279 RSDAPPG
+279 RSAAPPG
-286 ADAYDH
+286 VGAYDCF
-292 LTELDLGTV
+292 TELDLGAV

-316 VSEVAGA
+316 VTEVAGA

-335 PSFRDLAVAAGI
+335 PSFRDLAVVAGI
-347 VAGRRVADDVS
+347 VAGRRVAHEVS

-443 VLTDPRAL
+443 VITDPRTL
-451 GPVAPSTDEPEEW
+451 GSAPPAAAEPAEW
-464 LTNHDLLVPPLPA
+464 ITNHDLLVPPLPP
-477 EQAGRVQLAK
+477 EQAGRVQFVK

-500 PDRLSLPILLK
+500 PDRLTVPVLLK

-522 PAGPRAMPLWS
+522 PAGPRAMPFWS
-533 NVDRMGDFAFEGVD
+533 NVERMGDFAFEGVD
-547 AGYPARARSQG
+547 ATYPDRARAAG

-581 RSLGLRVVIAVEYA
+581 RLLGLRVVIALEYA
-595 RIHHENLAL
+595 RIHHENLVL
-604 FGVLPLVFADVEA
+604 FGVLPLRFGDIEA
-617 YEAIETGHTIL
+617 YES
-628 LEDPLGLLEAGSG
+628 LEAGHCLAVEDPIG
-641 SVLDDTRGVRFQVRH
+641 LLAGGAGTVLDITRGLRFDVRH
-656 DLSPRQAEMVR
+656 DLSPRQAEIVR
-667 RGGAINTVRRAAR
+667 QGGAINAAR
-680 ETAD
+680 RPAPVMAE

>member
-1 MGRSLARQL
+1 MGRSLARRL
-10 IESHLVAGTPVAGTE
+10 IESHLVSGDPLAGSE
-25 IALAPDQV
+25 IALAADQV

-41 LIALELEAMGAG
+41 LIALELEAMEVDRAK
-53 AAQVDLAVGYVDHL
+53 VDLAVGYVDHL
-67 LLQADERNPED
+67 LLQADELNSAD

-162 VGELRPWVSAKDVIL
+162 VGELAPWVSAKDVIL
-177 EMLRRHGTDGASGR
+177 EMLRRHGTDGAAGR
-191 LIEYHGPGVA
+191 LIEYHGPGVDC
-201 GLSVWDRHVI
+201 LSVWDRHVI

-220 TTSLF
+220 TTSVF
-225 ASDGE
+225 GADDE
-230 VLRFLTRQG
+230 VRRYLDRQG
-239 RAADWRPLPTPDG
+239 RSGDFRRLEAE
-252 AADWR
+252 
-257 PLPTPDAADDDPAS
+257 PDAD
-271 PPAAGGGD
+271 
-279 RSDAPPG
+279 
-286 ADAYDH
+286 YDQM
-292 LTELDLGTV
+292 TEIDLGSV

-316 VSEVAGA
+316 VVEVAGGE
-323 PIHQAYIGSSAN
+323 IHQSYIGSSAN
-335 PSFRDLAVAAGI
+335 PSFRDLAVAAEI
-347 VAGRRVADDVS
+347 VAGRTVDDRVS
-358 FDVNPASREALTNLA
+358 FDINPASREALGNLA
-373 AAGHVA
+373 RAGHIA
-379 TLLAAGARLHQAG
+379 TLVAAGARLHQAG

-436 AASALSG
+436 AASALTG
-443 VLTDPRAL
+443 VLTDPRTL
-451 GPVAPSTDEPEEW
+451 GLSTPRIGEPDEW
-464 LTNHDLLVPPLPA
+464 HIHHDLLVPPPPA
-477 EQAGRVQLAK
+477 EVARRIELAK
-487 GPNHPSLPRFEPL
+487 GTAHPPLPRFEPL
-500 PDRLSLPILLK
+500 PDRLELPVLLK

-522 PAGPRAMPLWS
+522 PAGPRAMPLWC
-533 NVDRMGDFAFEGVD
+533 NVERLGDFAFEGVD
-547 AGYPARARSQG
+547 PSYSQRARATG
-558 DHAVIGGRNYG
+558 DHAVISGRNYG

-581 RSLGLRVVIAVEYA
+581 RSLGLRVVIALDYA

-604 FGVLPLVFADVEA
+604 FGVLPLVFAGLGP
-617 YEAIETGHTIL
+617 YEALQASHRLIV
-628 LEDPLGLLEAGSG
+628 EDTLGLISGGSG
-641 SVLDDTRGVRFQVRH
+641 SVLEATTGRRFEVRH
-656 DLSPRQAEMVR
+656 DLSPRQAEIVR
-667 RGGAINTVRRAAR
+667 SGGAINSPRRPAAS
-680 ETAD
+680 EQA

>member
-1 MGRSLARQL
+1 LTGRPLARQL
-10 IESHLVAGTPVAGTE
+10 VESHLVAGEPVAGSE
-25 IALAPDQV
+25 IALAADQV

-53 AAQVDLAVGYVDHL
+53 TAQVDVAVGYVDHL
-67 LLQADERNPED
+67 LLQADELNPSD

-87 RYGLWFSRAG
+87 RHGLWFSRAG

-149 LYVTM
+149 LFVTM

-162 VGELRPWVSAKDVIL
+162 VGELQPWVSAKDVIL

-211 AHMGAEMGA
+211 AHMGAELGA
-220 TTSLF
+220 TTSVF
-225 ASDGE
+225 GSDGE
-230 VLRFLTRQG
+230 VRRYLTRQG
-239 RAADWRPLPTPDG
+239 RASDWRRLE
-252 AADWR
+252 AE
-257 PLPTPDAADDDPAS
+257 PDA
-271 PPAAGGGD
+271 
-279 RSDAPPG
+279 
-286 ADAYDH
+286 AYDH
-292 LTELDLGTV
+292 LTELDLGAV

-316 VSEVAGA
+316 VGEVAGA
-323 PIHQAYIGSSAN
+323 EVHQAYIGSSAN
-335 PSFRDLAVAAGI
+335 PAFRDLAVAAQV
-347 VAGRRVADDVS
+347 VAGRTVHDRVS
-358 FDVNPASREALTNLA
+358 FDINPASREALGNLA
-373 AAGHVA
+373 RAGHIAGLVQ
-379 TLLAAGARLHQAG
+379 AGARLHQAG

-436 AASALSG
+436 AASALTG
-443 VLTDPRAL
+443 VLTDPRTL
-451 GPVAPSTDEPEEW
+451 GPVAPSVDEPDEW
-464 LTNHDLLVPPLPA
+464 LTNHDLLVPPLPP
-477 EQAGRVQLAK
+477 EQARRVELAK
-487 GPNHPSLPRFEPL
+487 GPNHPSLPRFAPL
-500 PDRLSLPILLK
+500 PDRLRVPVLLR

-533 NVDRMGDFAFEGVD
+533 NVERMGDFAFEGVD
-547 AGYPARARSQG
+547 AGYPARARAAG

-604 FGVLPLVFADVEA
+604 FGVLPLLFGNVADYEAVEA
-617 YEAIETGHTIL
+617 GHTIL
-628 LEDPLGLLEAGSG
+628 LEDPVGLLEAGNG
-641 SVLDDTRGVRFQVRH
+641 SVLDATRGVRFEVRH
-656 DLSPRQAEMVR
+656 DLSPRGAEMVR
-667 RGGAINTVRRAAR
+667 RGGAINTVRQAAGR
-680 ETAD
+680 G

>member
-1 MGRSLARQL
+1 MLHSAPERGTDRGVKHTPMGKPLARLL
-10 IESHLVAGTPVAGTE
+10 IESHLVAGEPVAGSE

-41 LIALELEAMGAG
+41 LIALELEAMGVDRTE
-53 AAQVDLAVGYVDHL
+53 VDLTVGYVDHL

-87 RYGLWFSRAG
+87 RFGFWFSRAG

-111 PGACLV
+111 PGAFLL

-149 LYVTM
+149 LHLTM

-191 LIEYHGPGVA
+191 LIEYHGPGVT

-220 TTSLF
+220 VTSLF

-230 VLRFLTRQG
+230 VLRYLTRQG
-239 RAADWRPLPTPDG
+239 RAEDWRRLEAEDG
-252 AADWR
+252 A
-257 PLPTPDAADDDPAS
+257 
-271 PPAAGGGD
+271 
-279 RSDAPPG
+279 
-286 ADAYDH
+286 AYDH
-292 LTELDLGTV
+292 LTELDMSTV

-316 VSEVAGA
+316 VADVAGA
-323 PIHQAYIGSSAN
+323 EIHQAYIGSSAN

-347 VAGRRVADDVS
+347 VAGQAVHDRVS
-358 FDVNPASREALTNLA
+358 FDINPASREALGNLA
-373 AAGHVA
+373 TAGHVA
-379 TLLAAGARLHQAG
+379 TLLQSGARLHQAG

-417 PGRSGTADDQVYLV
+417 PGRSGTADDEVYLV

-436 AASALSG
+436 AASALTG
-443 VLTDPRAL
+443 VITDPRTL
-451 GPVAPSTDEPEEW
+451 GPVPPIIGEPDKW
-464 LTNHDLLVPPLPA
+464 VTNHDLLVPPLPR
-477 EQAGRVQLAK
+477 EQARRVELAK
-487 GPNHPSLPRFEPL
+487 GSNHPSLPRFEPM
-500 PDRLSLPILLK
+500 PDRLSLPVLLK
-511 MGDDVSTDEIL
+511 MGHGVSTDEIL
-522 PAGPRAMPLWS
+522 PAGPRAMPFWS
-533 NVDRMGDFAFEGVD
+533 NVERMSDFAFEGVD
-547 AGYPARARSQG
+547 PSYPARARAAS

-581 RSLGLRVVIAVEYA
+581 RLLGLRVVIALSFA
-595 RIHHENLAL
+595 RIHHENLVL
-604 FGVLPLVFADVEA
+604 FGVLPLTFDDPET
-617 YEAIETGHTIL
+617 YESVDAGHSL
-628 LEDPLGLLEAGSG
+628 LIEDPLRLLKEGTG
-641 SVLDDTRGVRFQVRH
+641 SVLNATSRLRFDVRH
-656 DLSPRQAEMVR
+656 ELSARQAEIVR
-667 RGGAINTVRRAAR
+667 QGGAINAARRAAP
-680 ETAD
+680 ETAE

>member
-53 AAQVDLAVGYVDHL
+53 TAQVDLAVGYVDHL

-149 LYVTM
+149 LYLTM

-162 VGELRPWVSAKDVIL
+162 VGELGPWVSAKDVIL

-191 LIEYHGPGVA
+191 LLEYHGPGVA

-211 AHMGAEMGA
+211 AHMGAELGA

-239 RAADWRPLPTPDG
+239 RAADWRPLATPD
-252 AADWR
+252 DH
-257 PLPTPDAADDDPAS
+257 PAS
-271 PPAAGGGD
+271 LPAAGRGD
-279 RSDAPPG
+279 RSADHSDAPPG
-286 ADAYDH
+286 AGAYDRF
-292 LTELDLGTV
+292 TELDLGTV
-301 EPLVALPPSPGNVVP
+301 EPLVALSPSPGNVVP

-347 VAGRRVADDVS
+347 VAGGRVADSVS

-443 VLTDPRAL
+443 VLTDPRTL
-451 GPVAPSTDEPEEW
+451 GPVAPGIDEPDEW
-464 LTNHDLLVPPLPA
+464 RTNHDLLVPPLPA
-477 EQAGRVQLAK
+477 DQAGRVALAK
-487 GPNHPSLPRFEPL
+487 GPNHPSLPEFETL
-500 PDRLSLPILLK
+500 PDRLTIPVLLK

-533 NVDRMGDFAFEGVD
+533 NVERMGDFAFEGVD
-547 AGYPARARSQG
+547 PGYPARARAQG

-581 RSLGLRVVIAVEYA
+581 RSLGLRVVIAVDYA

-617 YEAIETGHTIL
+617 YEAIEAGHTVV
-628 LEDPLGLLEAGSG
+628 LEDALVLLEAGIG
-641 SVLDDTRGVRFQVRH
+641 SVLDASRDVRFEVRH
-656 DLSPRQAEMVR
+656 DLSPRQVEMVR
-667 RGGAINTVRRAAR
+667 RGGAINKVRRPAAER
-680 ETAD
+680 A

>member
-1 MGRSLARQL
+1 MRRPLARQL
-10 IESHLVAGTPVAGTE
+10 IESHLVSGDPLAGSE

-41 LIALELEAMGAG
+41 LIALELEAMGVDR
-53 AAQVDLAVGYVDHL
+53 AQVDLAVGYVDHL
-67 LLQADERNPED
+67 LLQADELNPAD

-149 LYVTM
+149 LHVTM

-162 VGELRPWVSAKDVIL
+162 VGRLGPWVSAKDVIL
-177 EMLRRHGTDGASGR
+177 EMLRRHGTDGAVGR

-220 TTSLF
+220 TTSIF
-225 ASDGE
+225 GSDDE
-230 VLRFLTRQG
+230 VRRYLARQG
-239 RAADWRPLPTPDG
+239 RGGDWRRLD
-252 AADWR
+252 AE
-257 PLPTPDAADDDPAS
+257 PDAD
-271 PPAAGGGD
+271 
-279 RSDAPPG
+279 
-286 ADAYDH
+286 YDH
-292 LTELDLGTV
+292 LTEIDLGTV

-316 VSEVAGA
+316 VAEAAGA
-323 PIHQAYIGSSAN
+323 EIHQSYVGSSAN
-335 PSFRDLAVAAGI
+335 PAFRDLAVAAAI
-347 VAGRRVADDVS
+347 VAGRTVHDRVS
-358 FDVNPASREALTNLA
+358 FDINPASREALGNLA
-373 AAGHVA
+373 RAGHIA
-379 TLLAAGARLHQAG
+379 ALLAAGARLHQAG

-417 PGRSGTADDQVYLV
+417 PGRSGTADDRVYLV

-436 AASALSG
+436 AASALTG
-443 VLTDPRAL
+443 VLTDPRTL
-451 GPVAPSTDEPEEW
+451 GPSAPRTDEPDEW
-464 LTNHDLLVPPLPA
+464 LTNHDLLLPPLPA
-477 EQAGRVQLAK
+477 ERARRVELAK
-487 GPNHPSLPRFEPL
+487 GPNHPPLPRFEPL
-500 PDRLSLPILLK
+500 PDRLELPVLLK

-533 NVDRMGDFAFEGVD
+533 NVERMADFAFEGVD
-547 AGYPARARSQG
+547 PTYPERARATG
-558 DHAVIGGRNYG
+558 DHAVIGGHNYG

-581 RSLGLRVVIAVEYA
+581 RSLGLRVLFALEYA
-595 RIHHENLAL
+595 RIHHENLVL
-604 FGVLPLVFADVEA
+604 FGVLPLIFAGLGP
-617 YEAIETGHTIL
+617 YEALEAGDTLVIE
-628 LEDPLGLLEAGSG
+628 DALGLLSDRSG
-641 SVLDDTRGVRFQVRH
+641 SVLEPMTGRRFAVRH
-656 DLSPRQAEMVR
+656 DLSPRQAEIVR
-667 RGGAINTVRRAAR
+667 QGGAINAARRAA
-680 ETAD
+680 APPGQG

>member
-41 LIALELEAMGAG
+41 LIALELEAMGADT
-53 AAQVDLAVGYVDHL
+53 AQVDLAVGYVDHL
-67 LLQADERNPED
+67 LLQADERNPAD

-138 LAVALVLAGEP
+138 LSVALVLAGEP
-149 LYVTM
+149 LYLTM

-162 VGELRPWVSAKDVIL
+162 VGELGPWVSAKDVIL
-177 EMLRRHGTDGASGR
+177 EMLRRHGTDGAVGR

-211 AHMGAEMGA
+211 AHMGAELGA
-220 TTSLF
+220 TTSVF
-225 ASDGE
+225 GSDVE
-230 VLRFLTRQG
+230 VRRYLDRQG
-239 RAADWRPLPTPDG
+239 RGEDWRRLEAEDD
-252 AADWR
+252 AD
-257 PLPTPDAADDDPAS
+257 
-271 PPAAGGGD
+271 
-279 RSDAPPG
+279 
-286 ADAYDH
+286 YDQH
-292 LTELDLGTV
+292 TEVDLGTV

-316 VSEVAGA
+316 VAEVAGA
-323 PIHQAYIGSSAN
+323 EIHQAYIGSSAN
-335 PSFRDLAVAAGI
+335 PAFRDLAVAAA
-347 VAGRRVADDVS
+347 VVADRTVHDRVS
-358 FDVNPASREALTNLA
+358 FDINPASREALGNLA
-373 AAGHVA
+373 RAGHVA
-379 TLLAAGARLHQAG
+379 TLVQSGARLHQAG

-405 GRISLRTVPRNF
+405 GRISVRTVPRNF

-436 AASALSG
+436 AASALTG
-443 VLTDPRAL
+443 VLTDPRTL
-451 GPVAPSTDEPEEW
+451 GPAPPSTDEPAEW

-477 EQAGRVQLAK
+477 EQAGLVQLAK
-487 GPNHPSLPRFEPL
+487 GPNHPSLPRFGPL
-500 PDRLSLPILLK
+500 PDRLTVPVLLK

-533 NVDRMGDFAFEGVD
+533 NVERVGDFAFEGVD
-547 AGYPARARSQG
+547 PSYPGRARAAG

-581 RSLGLRVVIAVEYA
+581 RSLGLRVVIAVDYA

-604 FGVLPLVFADVEA
+604 FGVLPLVIGDVED
-617 YEAIETGHTIL
+617 YEAIEAGHTLL

-641 SVLDDTRGVRFQVRH
+641 SVLDATRDVRFEVRH

-667 RGGAINTVRRAAR
+667 RGGAINTVHRASARRQG
-680 ETAD
+680 

>member
-10 IESHLVAGTPVAGTE
+10 IESHLVAGDPAAGAE
-25 IALAPDQV
+25 IALAADQV

-41 LIALELEAMGAG
+41 LIALELEAMGVDRV
-53 AAQVDLAVGYVDHL
+53 QVDLAVGYVDHL

-154 PEIWGVRL
+154 PEIWGVHL
-162 VGELRPWVSAKDVIL
+162 VGELSPWVSAKDVIL

-201 GLSVWDRHVI
+201 GLSIWDRHVI
-211 AHMGAEMGA
+211 AHMGAELGA
-220 TTSLF
+220 TTSVF
-225 ASDGE
+225 ASDDE
-230 VLRFLTRQG
+230 VRRYLAREG
-239 RAADWRPLPTPDG
+239 R
-252 AADWR
+252 
-257 PLPTPDAADDDPAS
+257 
-271 PPAAGGGD
+271 GGD
-279 RSDAPPG
+279 WQALAAEEG
-286 ADAYDH
+286 ATYDH
-292 LTELDLGTV
+292 AGEIDLATV

-316 VSEVAGA
+316 VTSVAGA
-323 PIHQAYIGSSAN
+323 EIHQAYIGSSAN
-335 PSFRDLAVAAGI
+335 PSYRDLATAACI
-347 VAGRRVADDVS
+347 VGGQAVHDRVS
-358 FDVNPASREALTNLA
+358 FDVNPASREALANLA
-373 AAGHVA
+373 RDGHIAALV
-379 TLLAAGARLHQAG
+379 AAGARLHQAG

-436 AASALSG
+436 AASAISG
-443 VLTDPRAL
+443 VITDPRTL
-451 GPVAPSTDEPEEW
+451 GVAPPIIAEPDEW
-464 LTNHDLLVPPLPA
+464 LTNHDLLVPPMSPGQSSRI
-477 EQAGRVQLAK
+477 ELAK
-487 GPNHPSLPRFEPL
+487 GPNHPSLPLFEPL
-500 PDRLSLPILLK
+500 PVRLSLPVLLK
-511 MGDDVSTDEIL
+511 MGDDTSTDEIL

-533 NVDRMGDFAFEGVD
+533 NVERMGDFAFEGID
-547 AGYPARARSQG
+547 PTYPDRARAAG

-581 RSLGLRVVIAVEYA
+581 RSLGLRLVIAVDYA
-595 RIHHENLAL
+595 RIHHENLVL
-604 FGVLPLVFADVEA
+604 FGVLPLTFAGLGA
-617 YEAIETGHTIL
+617 YEALEAGHTL
-628 LEDPLGLLEAGSG
+628 VVEDARGLLSDGSG
-641 SVLDDTRGVRFQVRH
+641 SVLEATTGRRFAVRH
-656 DLSPRQAEMVR
+656 DLSARQAEIVR
-667 RGGAINTVRRAAR
+667 QGGAINAARRRATVPER
-680 ETAD
+680 

>member
-1 MGRSLARQL
+1 MGGSLARQL
-10 IESHLVAGTPVAGTE
+10 IESHLVAGAPVAGTE

-53 AAQVDLAVGYVDHL
+53 TAQVDLAVGYVDHL
-67 LLQADERNPED
+67 LLQADELNPED

-149 LYVTM
+149 LYLTM

-162 VGELRPWVSAKDVIL
+162 VGELGPWVSAKDVIL

-211 AHMGAEMGA
+211 AHMGAELGA

-239 RAADWRPLPTPDG
+239 RAGDWQPLATPDG
-252 AADWR
+252 V
-257 PLPTPDAADDDPAS
+257 TGDDPNSRPAS
-271 PPAAGGGD
+271 GRDNRSDD

-286 ADAYDH
+286 GGAYDH
-292 LTELDLGTV
+292 FTELDLGTV

-316 VSEVAGA
+316 VAEVAGA

-335 PSFRDLAVAAGI
+335 PSFRDLAVAAAV
-347 VAGRRVADDVS
+347 VAGRTVHDRVS
-358 FDVNPASREALTNLA
+358 FDINPASREALGNLA
-373 AAGHVA
+373 RAGHIA
-379 TLLAAGARLHQAG
+379 TLVQAGARLHQAG

-443 VLTDPRAL
+443 VLTDPRTL
-451 GPVAPSTDEPEEW
+451 GAAPGIDEPDEW
-464 LTNHDLLVPPLPA
+464 LTNHDLLVRPLPP
-477 EQAGRVQLAK
+477 EQARRVELAK

-500 PDRLSLPILLK
+500 PDLLRVPVLLK
-511 MGDDVSTDEIL
+511 MGDGVSTDEIL

-533 NVDRMGDFAFEGVD
+533 NVERVGDFAFEGVD
-547 AGYPARARSQG
+547 PSYPGRARAAG
-558 DHAVIGGRNYG
+558 NHAVIGGRNYG

-604 FGVLPLVFADVEA
+604 FGVLPLVFGDVRD
-617 YEAIETGHTIL
+617 YEAIEAGHTIL

-641 SVLDDTRGVRFQVRH
+641 AVLDATRDVRFEVRH

-667 RGGAINTVRRAAR
+667 RGGAINTVRRASAPGQ
-680 ETAD
+680 T

>member
-10 IESHLVAGTPVAGTE
+10 IESHLVAGDPMAGAE
-25 IALAPDQV
+25 IALAADQV

-41 LIALELEAMGAG
+41 LIALELEAMGVDR
-53 AAQVDLAVGYVDHL
+53 AQVDLGVGYVDHL
-67 LLQADERNPED
+67 LLQADARNPQD

-138 LAVALVLAGEP
+138 LAVALVLAGKP
-149 LYVTM
+149 LYLTM

-162 VGELRPWVSAKDVIL
+162 VGELGPWVSAKDVIL

-211 AHMGAEMGA
+211 AHMGAELGA
-220 TTSLF
+220 TTSVF
-225 ASDGE
+225 GADEE
-230 VLRFLTRQG
+230 VRRYLDRQG
-239 RAADWRPLPTPDG
+239 RGRDWHRLE
-252 AADWR
+252 AE
-257 PLPTPDAADDDPAS
+257 PDA
-271 PPAAGGGD
+271 
-279 RSDAPPG
+279 
-286 ADAYDH
+286 AYDH
-292 LTELDLGTV
+292 LTEIDLGTV

-316 VSEVAGA
+316 VADVAGA
-323 PIHQAYIGSSAN
+323 EIHQAYIGSSAN
-335 PSFRDLAVAAGI
+335 PAFRDLAVAAAV
-347 VAGRRVADDVS
+347 VAGRTVHDRVS
-358 FDVNPASREALTNLA
+358 FDINPASREALGNLA
-373 AAGHVA
+373 RAGHIA
-379 TLLAAGARLHQAG
+379 TLVQAGARLHQAG

-436 AASALSG
+436 AASALTG
-443 VLTDPRAL
+443 VLTDPRTL
-451 GPVAPSTDEPEEW
+451 GPATPSIDEPDEW

-477 EQAGRVQLAK
+477 EESGRVQLAK

-500 PDRLSLPILLK
+500 PDRLTVPVLLR

-533 NVDRMGDFAFEGVD
+533 NVERMGDFAFEGID
-547 AGYPARARSQG
+547 PGYPHRARAQG

-581 RSLGLRVVIAVEYA
+581 RSLGLRVVIAIDYA

-604 FGVLPLVFADVEA
+604 FGILPLRFADA
-617 YEAIETGHTIL
+617 DDYEAVEVGQSL
-628 LEDPLGLLEAGSG
+628 LLADPLELLGRGTG
-641 SVLDDTRGVRFQVRH
+641 SVLEATTGRRFNVCH
-656 DLSPRQAEMVR
+656 DLSARQAEIVR
-667 RGGAINTVRRAAR
+667 RGGAINAAR
-680 ETAD
+680 RTAPGTAA

>member
-10 IESHLVAGTPVAGTE
+10 IESHLVAGEPVPGAE

-41 LIALELEAMGAG
+41 LIALELEAMGVDR
-53 AAQVDLAVGYVDHL
+53 AQVPLAVGYVDHL

-87 RYGLWFSRAG
+87 RFGLWFSRAG

-177 EMLRRHGTDGASGR
+177 EMLRRHGTDGAAGR
-191 LIEYHGPGVA
+191 LIEYHGPGVD

-211 AHMGAEMGA
+211 AHMGAELGA
-220 TTSLF
+220 TTSVF
-225 ASDGE
+225 GSDDE
-230 VLRFLTRQG
+230 VRRYLDRQG
-239 RAADWRPLPTPDG
+239 RGGDWRRLE
-252 AADWR
+252 AE
-257 PLPTPDAADDDPAS
+257 PDAVHVD
-271 PPAAGGGD
+271 
-279 RSDAPPG
+279 
-286 ADAYDH
+286 YDH
-292 LTELDLGTV
+292 VTEIDLGAV

-316 VSEVAGA
+316 VADVAGA
-323 PIHQAYIGSSAN
+323 EIHQAYIGSSAN
-335 PSFRDLAVAAGI
+335 PSFRDLAVAAA
-347 VAGRRVADDVS
+347 VVEGRTVHDRVS
-358 FDVNPASREALTNLA
+358 FDINPASREALANLA
-373 AAGHVA
+373 RDGHIAA
-379 TLLAAGARLHQAG
+379 LLTAGARLHQAG

-436 AASALSG
+436 AASALAG

-451 GPVAPSTDEPEEW
+451 GPAAPGIAEPDEW
-464 LTNHDLLVPPLPA
+464 LTNHDLLVPPLPPERA
-477 EQAGRVQLAK
+477 RRVELAK
-487 GPNHPSLPRFEPL
+487 GTNHPPLPRFEPL
-500 PDRLSLPILLK
+500 PDRLELPVLLK

-533 NVDRMGDFAFEGVD
+533 NVERMGDFAFEGVD
-547 AGYPARARSQG
+547 PTYPDRARATG

-581 RSLGLRVVIAVEYA
+581 RSLGLRVVFALDYA
-595 RIHHENLAL
+595 RIHHENLVL
-604 FGVLPLVFADVEA
+604 FGVLPLTFAGLGP
-617 YEAIETGHTIL
+617 YEALETGDTL
-628 LEDPLGLLEAGSG
+628 VVEDPLGLLESG
-641 SVLDDTRGVRFQVRH
+641 TSTVRNATTDLRFAVRH
-656 DLSPRQAEMVR
+656 DLSPRQAEIVR
-667 RGGAINTVRRAAR
+667 RGGAINAAR
-680 ETAD
+680 RPAPETAG

>member
-53 AAQVDLAVGYVDHL
+53 TAQVDLAVGYVDHL

-111 PGACLV
+111 PGACLA

-149 LYVTM
+149 LYLTM

-191 LIEYHGPGVA
+191 LIEYHGPGVT

-211 AHMGAEMGA
+211 AHMGAELGA
-220 TTSLF
+220 TTSVF
-225 ASDGE
+225 GADSE
-230 VLRFLTRQG
+230 VRRYLDRQG
-239 RAADWRPLPTPDG
+239 RGGDWRRLE
-252 AADWR
+252 AE
-257 PLPTPDAADDDPAS
+257 PDA
-271 PPAAGGGD
+271 
-279 RSDAPPG
+279 
-286 ADAYDH
+286 AYDH

-316 VSEVAGA
+316 VADVAGA
-323 PIHQAYIGSSAN
+323 EIHQSYIGSSAN
-335 PSFRDLAVAAGI
+335 PAFRDLAVAAAV
-347 VAGRRVADDVS
+347 VAGRTVHDRVS
-358 FDVNPASREALTNLA
+358 FDINPASREALGNLA
-373 AAGHVA
+373 QAGHIA
-379 TLLAAGARLHQAG
+379 TLVQSGARLHQAG

-443 VLTDPRAL
+443 VLTDPRTL
-451 GPVAPSTDEPEEW
+451 GAAPRIDEPEEW

-477 EQAGRVQLAK
+477 ERAGRVQLAK

-500 PDRLSLPILLK
+500 PDRLRLPVLLK

-533 NVDRMGDFAFEGVD
+533 NVERMGDFAFEGVD
-547 AGYPARARSQG
+547 PGYPDQARAQC

-581 RSLGLRVVIAVEYA
+581 RSLGLRVVIAVDYA

-604 FGVLPLVFADVEA
+604 FGVLPLVFTDVED
-617 YEAIETGHTIL
+617 YEAIETGHTIV
-628 LEDPLGLLEAGSG
+628 LEDPLGLLEAGTG
-641 SVLDDTRGVRFQVRH
+641 SALDATSGVRFEVRH

-667 RGGAINTVRRAAR
+667 RGGAINTVRRASAPGQS
-680 ETAD
+680 

>member
-10 IESHLVAGTPVAGTE
+10 IESHLAAGTPVAGTE
-25 IALAPDQV
+25 IALTADQV

-53 AAQVDLAVGYVDHL
+53 TAQVDLAVGYVDHL
-67 LLQADERNPED
+67 LLQADARNPED

-149 LYVTM
+149 LHMTM
-154 PEIWGVRL
+154 PEVWGVRL
-162 VGELRPWVSAKDVIL
+162 VGELGPWVSAKDVIL

-191 LIEYHGPGVA
+191 LIEYHGPGVT

-211 AHMGAEMGA
+211 AHMGAELGA
-220 TTSLF
+220 TTSVF
-225 ASDGE
+225 GSDEE
-230 VLRFLTRQG
+230 VRRYLDRQG
-239 RAADWRPLPTPDG
+239 RDRDWRRLE
-252 AADWR
+252 AE
-257 PLPTPDAADDDPAS
+257 PDAS
-271 PPAAGGGD
+271 
-279 RSDAPPG
+279 
-286 ADAYDH
+286 YDH
-292 LTELDLGTV
+292 LTEIDLGTV

-316 VSEVAGA
+316 VAEVAGA
-323 PIHQAYIGSSAN
+323 EIHQAYIGSSAN
-335 PSFRDLAVAAGI
+335 PSFRDLAVAAAV
-347 VAGRRVADDVS
+347 VAGRTVHDRVS
-358 FDVNPASREALTNLA
+358 FDINPASREALGNLA
-373 AAGHVA
+373 RAGHIA
-379 TLLAAGARLHQAG
+379 TLVQAGARLHQAG

-436 AASALSG
+436 AASALTG
-443 VLTDPRAL
+443 VLTDPRTL
-451 GPVAPSTDEPEEW
+451 GGATPGIDEPDEW
-464 LTNHDLLVPPLPA
+464 LTNHDLLVPPLPV
-477 EQAGRVQLAK
+477 EEAGRVQLAK
-487 GPNHPSLPRFEPL
+487 GSNHPSLPRFEPL
-500 PDRLSLPILLK
+500 PDRLTVPVLLK

-533 NVDRMGDFAFEGVD
+533 NVGRMGDFAFEGID
-547 AGYPARARSQG
+547 PGYPDRARAQG

-581 RSLGLRVVIAVEYA
+581 RSLGLRVVIAIDYA

-604 FGVLPLVFADVEA
+604 FGVLPLIFGDPRTHG
-617 YEAIETGHTIL
+617 AIGAGHTIV

-641 SVLDDTRGVRFQVRH
+641 SLLDATRGVRFAVRH
-656 DLSPRQAEMVR
+656 DLSARQAEIVR
-667 RGGAINTVRRAAR
+667 QGGAINAARRAAQ
-680 ETAD
+680 ETAG

>member
-41 LIALELEAMGAG
+41 LIALELEAMGVDR
-53 AAQVDLAVGYVDHL
+53 AQVDLAVGYVDHL
-67 LLQADERNPED
+67 LLQADELNPAD

-87 RYGLWFSRAG
+87 RFGLWFSRAG

-149 LYVTM
+149 LHVTM

-162 VGELRPWVSAKDVIL
+162 VGELGPWVSAKDVIL

-191 LIEYHGPGVA
+191 LIEYHGPGVD

-211 AHMGAEMGA
+211 AHMGAELGA
-220 TTSLF
+220 TTSVF
-225 ASDGE
+225 GSDDE
-230 VLRFLTRQG
+230 VRRYLDRQG
-239 RAADWRPLPTPDG
+239 RGEDWRQLE
-252 AADWR
+252 AE
-257 PLPTPDAADDDPAS
+257 PDAVHAD
-271 PPAAGGGD
+271 
-279 RSDAPPG
+279 
-286 ADAYDH
+286 YDH
-292 LTELDLGTV
+292 VTEIDLGAV

-316 VSEVAGA
+316 VAEVAGA
-323 PIHQAYIGSSAN
+323 EIHQSYIGSSAN
-335 PSFRDLAVAAGI
+335 PAFRDLAVAAEI
-347 VAGRRVADDVS
+347 VAGRAVHDRVS
-358 FDVNPASREALTNLA
+358 FDINPASREALGNLA
-373 AAGHVA
+373 RAGHIA
-379 TLLAAGARLHQAG
+379 TLVQAGARLHQAG

-405 GRISLRTVPRNF
+405 GRISVRTVPRNF
-417 PGRSGTADDQVYLV
+417 PGRSGTADDRVYLV

-436 AASALSG
+436 AASALTG
-443 VLTDPRAL
+443 VLTDPRTL
-451 GPVAPSTDEPEEW
+451 GPAAPRVDEPDEW

-477 EQAGRVQLAK
+477 ERARRVPLAK
-487 GPNHPSLPRFEPL
+487 GSNHPSLPRFEPL
-500 PDRLSLPILLK
+500 PDRLSLPVLLK
-511 MGDDVSTDEIL
+511 MSDDVSTDEIL

-533 NVDRMGDFAFEGVD
+533 NVERMGDFAFEGVD
-547 AGYPARARSQG
+547 PTYPERARSTG
-558 DHAVIGGRNYG
+558 DHAVIGGHNYG

-581 RSLGLRVVIAVEYA
+581 RSLGLRVVFALAYA
-595 RIHHENLAL
+595 RIHHENLVL
-604 FGVLPLVFADVEA
+604 FGVLPLTFAGPGP
-617 YEAIETGHTIL
+617 YEALQAGDTL
-628 LEDPLGLLEAGSG
+628 VVEDAHGLLSDGSG
-641 SVLDDTRGVRFQVRH
+641 SVIEPMTGRRFAVRH
-656 DLSPRQAEMVR
+656 ELSSRQAEIVR
-667 RGGAINTVRRAAR
+667 QGGAINAAR
-680 ETAD
+680 RPTPENA

>member
-10 IESHLVAGTPVAGTE
+10 IESHLVAGTLVSGTPLAGDE

-41 LIALELEAMGAG
+41 LIALELEAMGVDRT
-53 AAQVDLAVGYVDHL
+53 QVDLAVGYVDHL
-67 LLQADERNPED
+67 LLQADELNPAD

-177 EMLRRHGTDGASGR
+177 EMLRRHGTDGAAGR
-191 LIEYHGPGVA
+191 LIEYHGPGVD

-211 AHMGAEMGA
+211 AHMGAELGA
-220 TTSLF
+220 TTSVF
-225 ASDGE
+225 GADDE
-230 VLRFLTRQG
+230 VRRYLTSQG
-239 RAADWRPLPTPDG
+239 RGGDWRRLE
-252 AADWR
+252 AE
-257 PLPTPDAADDDPAS
+257 PDAAYVD
-271 PPAAGGGD
+271 
-279 RSDAPPG
+279 
-286 ADAYDH
+286 YDH
-292 LTELDLGTV
+292 MTEIDLGAV

-316 VSEVAGA
+316 VAEVAGA
-323 PIHQAYIGSSAN
+323 EIHQSYIGSSAN
-335 PSFRDLAVAAGI
+335 PSFRDLAVAAA
-347 VAGRRVADDVS
+347 VVEGRAVHDRVS
-358 FDVNPASREALTNLA
+358 FDINPASREALGNLA
-373 AAGHVA
+373 RAGHIA
-379 TLLAAGARLHQAG
+379 TLVQAGARLHQAG

-436 AASALSG
+436 AASALTG
-443 VLTDPRAL
+443 VLTDPRTL
-451 GPVAPSTDEPEEW
+451 GPVAPSIDEPDEW

-477 EQAGRVQLAK
+477 EQARRVELAK
-487 GPNHPSLPRFEPL
+487 GVNHPSLPCFEPL
-500 PDRLSLPILLK
+500 PERLRLPVLLK

-533 NVDRMGDFAFEGVD
+533 NVERMGDFAFEGVD
-547 AGYPARARSQG
+547 PTYPERARATG
-558 DHAVIGGRNYG
+558 DHAVIGGHNYG

-581 RSLGLRVVIAVEYA
+581 RSLRLRAVIALDYA

-604 FGVLPLVFADVEA
+604 FGVLPLVFADVQA
-617 YEAIETGHTIL
+617 YEAIQPGHTVL
-628 LEDPLGLLEAGSG
+628 LEDPLGLLEAGTG
-641 SVLDDTRGVRFQVRH
+641 SVLDTTRGVRFAVRH
-656 DLSPRQAEMVR
+656 DLSPRQAEIVR
-667 RGGAINTVRRAAR
+667 QGGAINMVRRPAP
-680 ETAD
+680 ETAE

>member
-1 MGRSLARQL
+1 M
-10 IESHLVAGTPVAGTE
+10 AGTPVAGSE
-25 IALAPDQV
+25 IALAVDQV

-67 LLQADERNPED
+67 LLQADERNPAD

-149 LYVTM
+149 LHVTM

-162 VGELRPWVSAKDVIL
+162 VGELGPWVSAKDVIL

-211 AHMGAEMGA
+211 AHMGAELGA
-220 TTSLF
+220 TTSIF
-225 ASDGE
+225 GADDE

-239 RAADWRPLPTPDG
+239 RAADWQPLATPDG
-252 AADWR
+252 ATDGD
-257 PLPTPDAADDDPAS
+257 PTSAPAADR
-271 PPAAGGGD
+271 GD

-286 ADAYDH
+286 AGAYDR

-335 PSFRDLAVAAGI
+335 PSFRDLAIAARV
-347 VAGRRVADDVS
+347 VAGQAVHDRVS

-443 VLTDPRAL
+443 VLTDPRTL
-451 GPVAPSTDEPEEW
+451 GPAPPSTDEPEEW

-477 EQAGRVQLAK
+477 AEASRVRLAK
-487 GPNHPSLPRFEPL
+487 GPNHPPLPRFEPL
-500 PDRLSLPILLK
+500 PDRLRVPVLLK
-511 MGDDVSTDEIL
+511 TGDDVSTDEIL

-533 NVDRMGDFAFEGVD
+533 NVERMGDFAFEGVD
-547 AGYPARARSQG
+547 PGYPARARAQG

-581 RSLGLRVVIAVEYA
+581 RSLGLRVVIAVDYA

-604 FGVLPLVFADVEA
+604 FGVLPLVFGNVQD
-617 YEAIETGHTIL
+617 YEAIQAGHTVL

-641 SVLDDTRGVRFQVRH
+641 SALDDTRGVRFEVRH
-656 DLSPRQAEMVR
+656 DLSARQAEMVR

-680 ETAD
+680 ETAG

>member
-10 IESHLVAGTPVAGTE
+10 IESHLVDGTSVSGTPLAGDE

-41 LIALELEAMGAG
+41 LIALELEAMGVERAP
-53 AAQVDLAVGYVDHL
+53 VDLAVGYVDHL
-67 LLQADERNPED
+67 LLQADERNPAD

-162 VGELRPWVSAKDVIL
+162 VGELQPWVSAKDVIL

-191 LIEYHGPGVA
+191 LIEYRGPGVA

-211 AHMGAEMGA
+211 AHMGTELGA
-220 TTSLF
+220 TTSVF
-225 ASDGE
+225 GADDE
-230 VLRFLTRQG
+230 VRRYLDRQG
-239 RAADWRPLPTPDG
+239 RGEDWRRLE
-252 AADWR
+252 AE
-257 PLPTPDAADDDPAS
+257 PDAD
-271 PPAAGGGD
+271 
-279 RSDAPPG
+279 
-286 ADAYDH
+286 YDH
-292 LTELDLGTV
+292 LTEIDLGAV

-316 VSEVAGA
+316 VGEVAGA
-323 PIHQAYIGSSAN
+323 EIHQAYIGSSAN
-335 PSFRDLAVAAGI
+335 PAFRDLAVAAEI
-347 VAGRRVADDVS
+347 VAGRTVHDRVSLDI
-358 FDVNPASREALTNLA
+358 NPASREALANLA
-373 AAGHVA
+373 RAGHIA
-379 TLLAAGARLHQAG
+379 TLVAAGARLHQAG

-436 AASALSG
+436 AASALTG
-443 VLTDPRAL
+443 VLTDPRTL
-451 GPVAPSTDEPEEW
+451 GPSAPRTDEPDEW

-477 EQAGRVQLAK
+477 ERARRVELAR
-487 GPNHPSLPRFEPL
+487 GTNHPPLPGFEPL
-500 PDRLSLPILLK
+500 PDRLELPVLLK
-511 MGDDVSTDEIL
+511 MGHDVSTDEIL

-533 NVDRMGDFAFEGVD
+533 NVARLGDFAFEGVD
-547 AGYPARARSQG
+547 PTYPERARATG
-558 DHAVIGGRNYG
+558 DHTVIGGHNYG

-581 RSLGLRVVIAVEYA
+581 RSLGLRVVIALQYA
-595 RIHHENLAL
+595 RIHHENLVL
-604 FGVLPLVFADVEA
+604 FGVLPLTFADLGP
-617 YEAIETGHTIL
+617 YEA
-628 LEDPLGLLEAGSG
+628 LEAGDTLVIEDAHALLADGSG
-641 SVLDDTRGVRFQVRH
+641 AVLEATTGRRFAVRH
-656 DLSPRQAEMVR
+656 DLSPRQAEIVR
-667 RGGAINTVRRAAR
+667 QGGAINAAR
-680 ETAD
+680 RPAREFAE